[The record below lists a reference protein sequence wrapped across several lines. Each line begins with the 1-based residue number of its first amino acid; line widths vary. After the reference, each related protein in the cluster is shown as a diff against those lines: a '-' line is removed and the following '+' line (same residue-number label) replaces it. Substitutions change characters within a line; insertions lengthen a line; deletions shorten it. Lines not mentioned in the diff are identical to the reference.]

1 MRRMRS
7 ENSMAMGL
15 LCRFEVVAQAPRL
28 ALVDVRR
35 LVPVV
40 RVVMDQHADD
50 HRQRPGHRHLAGAQQ
65 RDAVEAE
72 LPGGDRGEL
81 GVEVVRERED
91 AAHDVG
97 RAERVAVHDLPH
109 QRLGAVEDR
118 VGLVA
123 VDRRG
128 AAEGEEAHRR
138 GIMPCM
144 PRLFSRAAA
153 LLTAVAI
160 AGCGGGDKVTSA
172 PAPAGAAR
180 LAVSSPA
187 FAPNGTIPE
196 RFSCN
201 GAGDRPALRF
211 GGVPAEAKELA
222 LLVIDPDA
230 GGFVHWTVYGMAPG
244 TKGIA
249 ATGLPAGA
257 REGKNTTGGTG
268 WTPPCPPSGTH
279 RYRFDLYWLRGPSKL
294 AAGADPQ
301 DVVDAI
307 RAAAA
312 GRGELTGRYGR
323 SG

>member
-40 RVVMDQHADD
+40 RVVVDQDADD
-50 HRQRPGHRHLAGAQQ
+50 HRQRAGHRHLAGAQQ
-65 RDAVEAE
+65 RHAVEAE
-72 LPGGDRGEL
+72 LAGGGRGEL
-81 GVEVVRERED
+81 GVEVVRQRED

-97 RAERVAVHDLPH
+97 RAEGVAVHDLPH
-109 QRLGAVEDR
+109 ERLGGVEDR

-153 LLTAVAI
+153 VLTAVAI
-160 AGCGGGDKVTSA
+160 AGCGGGDKVTNA
-172 PAPAGAAR
+172 PAPGGAAR
-180 LAVSSPA
+180 PAGSSPA
-187 FAPNGTIPE
+187 FAPNGAIPR
-196 RFSCN
+196 RFSRN
-201 GAGDRPALRF
+201 GGGDRAALRC

-244 TKGIA
+244 TKGIG

-257 REGKNTTGGTG
+257 RGGKNTAGGG
-268 WTPPCPPSGTH
+268 GGKNPPAGRAWTPPCPPSGTH

-301 DVVDAI
+301 DV
-307 RAAAA
+307 
-312 GRGELTGRYGR
+312 
-323 SG
+323 